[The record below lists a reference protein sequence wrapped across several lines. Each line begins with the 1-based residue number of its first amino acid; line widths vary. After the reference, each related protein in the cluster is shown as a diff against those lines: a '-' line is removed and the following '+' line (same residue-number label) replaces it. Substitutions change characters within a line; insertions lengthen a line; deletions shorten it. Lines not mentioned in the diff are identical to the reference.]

1 MNTKET
7 IKYLLSEKNPVAAHR
22 RKQMRSRLVNTGA
35 TFLCPNCIGG
45 ILFHDL
51 GLRFQSPTVNLM
63 MTQTDF
69 AKFVL
74 NMDQYLNRELEFF
87 KHPEYTCPCAH
98 LGDLTIHF
106 THYHTQEEAERKWKE
121 RTERINRENLFVFL
135 MERDGL
141 TEKEMRQLGAIYARG
156 LVIFTANNYSN
167 IYYTVQI
174 KKYCRDGEVGN
185 ILTQS
190 YWNDGREYERYFD
203 FVRWFNEADGKPFDV
218 SKFVR
223 SGARRK

>member
-167 IYYTVQI
+167 IPYTVQI